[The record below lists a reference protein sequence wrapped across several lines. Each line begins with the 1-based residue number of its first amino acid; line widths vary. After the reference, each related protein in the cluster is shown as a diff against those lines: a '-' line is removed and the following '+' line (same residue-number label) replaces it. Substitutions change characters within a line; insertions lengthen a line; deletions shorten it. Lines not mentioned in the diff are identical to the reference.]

1 MIEEAIVID
10 IDSQGTKVRMIK
22 TSGCLSCK
30 MDNDDACYH
39 EKQYG
44 TRILY
49 ADNNVGAVVGD
60 MVVIEIESAKMIK
73 YSFLI
78 YLLPIVFLFV
88 GIGLGS
94 WIASMNPQLGKADNV
109 SAIIGF
115 LTMGLSI
122 MVLFF
127 FLRRADKRGDM
138 NAVITKKTKF

>member
-1 MIEEAIVID
+1 MLEDAIVID
-10 IDSQGTKVRMIK
+10 IDNQGTKVRMIR
-22 TSGCLSCK
+22 TSDCLSCK
-30 MDNDDACYH
+30 MDKDDVCYH

-49 ADNNVGAVVGD
+49 ADNNVGAVLGD

-78 YLLPIVFLFV
+78 YLLPVIFLFA

-109 SAIIGF
+109 SAVTGF

-122 MVLFF
+122 LVLFF
-127 FLRRADKRGDM
+127 FLRRADRKGDM
-138 NAVITKKTKF
+138 NAVIKKKTIF